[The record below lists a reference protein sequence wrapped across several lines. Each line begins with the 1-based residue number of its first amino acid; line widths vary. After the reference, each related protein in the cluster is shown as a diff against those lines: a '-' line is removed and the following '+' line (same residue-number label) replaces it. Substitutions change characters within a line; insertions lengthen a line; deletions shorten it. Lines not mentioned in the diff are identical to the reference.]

1 MIEDFISGDKFKQFC
16 DFDFRN
22 PKFRSDKKSYVIY
35 SDLDRYVDAISFAS
49 QHRDRNFVLVSH
61 NGDKTVNHTGLP
73 LNIKAWYTQNLNFAH
88 DRVFA
93 LPIGLENPQWHPGKI
108 PQMLRMTESSKRVSK
123 GFCQFNPDTYPKE
136 RKDLVQDLQNNQIEV
151 DSYECINGEKFFQ
164 YLFNLKIYKY
174 CFCPR
179 GNGIDTHRIWEALYM
194 GCVPVVKRHITH
206 EFYGDKLPIMFV
218 DEWQDF
224 KDVEFKISSFQNP
237 ILTMKYWKNK
247 ICQSL

>member
-1 MIEDFISGDKFKQFC
+1 MIKDFINGEKFKAIC

-22 PKFRSDKKSYVIY
+22 PKFESGKSDYIIY
-35 SDLDRYVDAISFAS
+35 SDLDRYVDALSFAS
-49 QHRDRNFVLVSH
+49 QHTNKNFVLVTH
-61 NGDKTVNHTGLP
+61 NGDRVVEHTGVP
-73 LNIKAWYTQNLNFAH
+73 SNIKAWYTQNLNFIH

-93 LPIGLENPQWHPGKI
+93 LPIGLENPKWHPDKI
-108 PQMLRMTESSKRVSK
+108 PQMLSMTESSKRVSR

-136 RKDLVQDLQNNQIEV
+136 RKNLTQDLKNNQIEV
-151 DSYECINGEKFFQ
+151 DSYACINGENFFQ

-194 GCVPVVKRHITH
+194 GCIPVVKRYTTH
-206 EFYGDKLPIMFV
+206 EFCEAELPIIFV
-218 DEWQDF
+218 DEWKDF
-224 KDVEFKISSFQNP
+224 KDVEFEASRFKSP
-237 ILTMKYWKNK
+237 ILTMEYWKNR